1 MKNNYIIFNGNNSNE
16 IEGLIIQ
23 ELPEITKPKLRTN
36 NIIIDGRDGDIVEK
50 LGYASYTK
58 QLSIGLNTKA
68 DIDEVMNFFT
78 GEGKVIFSNEPD
90 KVYDV
95 LADDKVD
102 YKRLVKFRQATV
114 KFHVQPFKYL
124 VDEAPFILNVTNQSS
139 FKVSNQGYVDSKPVI
154 TLYGSGDIILSINGK
169 SVCSIDIDDE
179 SVVID
184 SLNQEAYKGLV
195 LKNRNMNGQFP
206 MLKPGINEISWSGTG
221 NITKIKVEPKS
232 RWL

>member
-1 MKNNYIIFNGNNSNE
+1 
-16 IEGLIIQ
+16 
-23 ELPEITKPKLRTN
+23 
-36 NIIIDGRDGDIVEK
+36 
-50 LGYASYTK
+50 
-58 QLSIGLNTKA
+58 
-68 DIDEVMNFFT
+68 MNFFT
-78 GEGKVIFSNEPD
+78 GKGKVIFSNEPD

-154 TLYGSGDIILSINGK
+154 TLYGSGEITLSINES
-169 SVCSIDIDDE
+169 SVFTINIDDE
-179 SVVID
+179 YVVID
-184 SLNQEAYKGLV
+184 SLNQEAYKGLI
-195 LKNRNMNGQFP
+195 LKNRQMNGQFP
-206 MLKPGINEISWSGTG
+206 ILKSGINIISWTGTG